1 MRDNCLPDLLRGR
14 REEVTDSLWNLIP
27 LGVKWAGIGITY
39 PTHTA
44 TANFEMSEHCCE
56 VLNASLLNG
65 DALDIKEH
73 SNHIRD

>member
-1 MRDNCLPDLLRGR
+1 MLWGR
-14 REEVTDSLWNLIP
+14 KDEATNLISKRIIW
-27 LGVKWAGIGITY
+27 GAKRAGIGIPE
-39 PTHTA
+39 PTQTA